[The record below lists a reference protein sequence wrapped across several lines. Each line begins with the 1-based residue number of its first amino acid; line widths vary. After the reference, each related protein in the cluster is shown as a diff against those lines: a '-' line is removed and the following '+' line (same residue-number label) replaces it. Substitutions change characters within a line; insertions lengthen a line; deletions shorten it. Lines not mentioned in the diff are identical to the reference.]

1 MTKNEMYIA
10 GLSIAVMLID
20 LLLIL
25 FVIIGFRI
33 GKKKGLILGLFSW
46 VVFLLGLAMAV
57 KLSVIVADH
66 LHNSTRNGSKWV
78 PLLCFVLLLL
88 LLVFIVEAGCDFL
101 HKHLHFVVLSWLDR
115 VLGVFFY
122 IAVYGLIFSLLL
134 FYCERMQL
142 VGRAS
147 IKASMFYKYIAPVGP
162 YVMDTMGGLFPVF
175 KDMFTELKYFYD
187 RWARGPMV

>member
-1 MTKNEMYIA
+1 
-10 GLSIAVMLID
+10 MLID
-20 LLLIL
+20 LFFIL
-25 FVIIGFRI
+25 FIIIGFRI

-57 KLSVIVADH
+57 KISVIVADH
-66 LHNSTRNGSKWV
+66 LHNNVHSGSKWV

-88 LLVFIVEAGCDFL
+88 LLVFVVEIGCDFL

-122 IAVYGLIFSLLL
+122 IAVYSLIFSLLL

-142 VGRAS
+142 LNRSNIRAS
-147 IKASMFYKYIAPVGP
+147 MSYKYIEPVGP
-162 YVMDTMGGLFPVF
+162 YVMDTLGRLFPVF
-175 KDMFTELKYFYD
+175 KDMLTELKYFYD
-187 RWARGPMV
+187 RWAKGPLV